1 MSTLGQYIHHSWKNY
16 QRYGTSFKTPNSSDG
31 MAIIQRTKNDIIA
44 RARSKGK
51 QAGIANLEAA
61 YNGMLYPK
69 TEEDK
74 QLNEKMRQFL
84 EATLSDMLLK
94 WQIDFENGLEATG
107 TSLKSDSFK
116 FGEKQGFHLEN
127 VRQLRNEAQ
136 KIQTVLQSQNPTSSF
151 LSKIDH
157 IINLANQIIKG
168 AKNAVRA
175 QGGASGQNFD
185 YIRYDRMSAEGK
197 EKYLNLIQNLNA
209 ALEIAATAS
218 RTEALGMSFEHALLV
233 MDDTANQGIENLT
246 DNIIKE
252 KLVGT
257 NEAKITYEN
266 FAHKKNAG
274 LRRTVVDNN
283 PQAGTKVQFDIDSG
297 NLSTNVV
304 FKTDVRLTYQDEQ
317 YKISAKNY
325 RLASN
330 NSIHLVQSLPLLT
343 GLLRNTSNDFM
354 NHSLNLLLS
363 LGEEGARAADRK
375 ETENIMKTILVI
387 EALTGLSQRPG
398 AADTLIINNRSK
410 KQVRVLSMSD
420 LIPVDN
426 LEGFSIK
433 GFPEDMLTYPRAYNK
448 WEDSKT
454 RSRWGNA
461 QMRIEKLLMRLYKAK
476 IDVSLNTSKFF
487 AKVKK

>member
-16 QRYGTSFKTPNSSDG
+16 QRYGTSFKTPSSSDG

-44 RARSKGK
+44 RAHSKGK

-107 TSLKSDSFK
+107 TSLKSNSFK

-127 VRQLRNEAQ
+127 IRRLRDEARQ
-136 KIQTVLQSQNPTSSF
+136 IQTVLQSQNPASSF

-175 QGGASGQNFD
+175 QGGASGQNLD

-266 FAHKKNAG
+266 FAHEKNAG
-274 LRRTVVDNN
+274 LRQTVVDNN

-304 FKTDVRLTYQDEQ
+304 FKTDVTLTYQDEQ

-375 ETENIMKTILVI
+375 ETENIMKIILVI
-387 EALTGLSQRPG
+387 EALTGLNQRPG

-487 AKVKK
+487 AKARK

>member
-16 QRYGTSFKTPNSSDG
+16 QRYGTSFKTPSSSDG

-94 WQIDFENGLEATG
+94 WQIDFENGLEAAG

-127 VRQLRNEAQ
+127 VRRLRDEAQ
-136 KIQTVLQSQNPTSSF
+136 KIQTVLQSQNSANSF

-157 IINLANQIIKG
+157 IISLANQIIKG

-175 QGGASGQNFD
+175 QGGASGQNLD

-197 EKYLNLIQNLNA
+197 EKYLNLIQNLNT

-218 RTEALGMSFEHALLV
+218 RTEALGMSFEHASVILDDLAKKGIDGQVDELLNKI
-233 MDDTANQGIENLT
+233 T
-246 DNIIKE
+246 
-252 KLVGT
+252 GT
-257 NEAKITYEN
+257 NKAKIIYSGINPHNQRLT
-266 FAHKKNAG
+266 
-274 LRRTVVDNN
+274 TQIVDNN
-283 PQAGTKVQFDIDSG
+283 PQAGTEVIFDAETG
-297 NLSTNVV
+297 TLSTNVT
-304 FKTDVRLTYQDEQ
+304 FKTDVTLTYQDEQ

-343 GLLRNTSNDFM
+343 GLLRNTSTDFM

-363 LGEEGARAADRK
+363 LGEEGARVADRK

-387 EALTGLSQRPG
+387 EALTGLSQGPG
-398 AADTLIINNRSK
+398 TADTLVINNRSK

-420 LIPVDN
+420 LIPVDS

-487 AKVKK
+487 AKTKK

>member
-16 QRYGTSFKTPNSSDG
+16 QRYGTSFKTPSSSDG

-44 RARSKGK
+44 RAHSKGK

-94 WQIDFENGLEATG
+94 WQINFENGLEATG
-107 TSLKSDSFK
+107 TSLKSNSFK

-127 VRQLRNEAQ
+127 IRQLRDEARQ
-136 KIQTVLQSQNPTSSF
+136 IQTVLQSQNPASSF

-175 QGGASGQNFD
+175 QGGASGQNLD

-266 FAHKKNAG
+266 FAHEKNAG

-304 FKTDVRLTYQDEQ
+304 FKTDVTLTYQDEQ
-317 YKISAKNY
+317 YKVSAKNY

-387 EALTGLSQRPG
+387 EALTGLSQEPG

-433 GFPEDMLTYPRAYNK
+433 GFPEDMLAYPRAYNK

-487 AKVKK
+487 AKARK